1 MCTCTE
7 KIQLPTPNATC
18 FFSCAPSP
26 HTPTHP
32 WSSAEKI
39 MTSLENTVPLAV
51 NNDWFSCKTW
61 INFSVLYFYAQHIK
75 KGPSPSS
82 QWWFFA
88 PLLWGVKSVWPLYEA
103 SKNILT
109 ISFQQF
115 RVLIRFHCTSNIM
128 SMIIVYVIHVIIT
141 IFQCLQKLYKD
152 I

>member
-1 MCTCTE
+1 MYRKNT
-7 KIQLPTPNATC
+7 TPHPKRNML
-18 FFSCAPSP
+18 FFLRSVPP
-26 HTPTHP
+26 YTHP
-32 WSSAEKI
+32 SVKFCWKI
-39 MTSLENTVPLAV
+39 MTSLENTIPLAV

-75 KGPSPSS
+75 KRPSPSS
-82 QWWFFA
+82 HWWCFA

-115 RVLIRFHCTSNIM
+115 HVLIRFHCTSNIM